1 MGVTEWLREEQ
12 EPFSGW
18 DFAHLH
24 GRSIDEQ
31 PPWDY
36 MAMARDL
43 VAGSS
48 SVLDTDTGGGER
60 LLDLRDA
67 LPPRTVATEGYLPN
81 TRLAHTRLAHTRLH
95 PHGIP
100 VVQTGGS
107 GSLTQALPFRA
118 GSFDAVINRHGASN
132 LVEVERV
139 LRPGGTF
146 LTQQVEGTA
155 YADLIAAFDHEP
167 PWPFATL
174 DFMRGE
180 IEKTALVVE
189 IATEWRGVAR
199 FTDVG
204 AVVYYLK
211 AIPWLVSDF
220 SVARHREHLERLQAR
235 LTETGELA
243 FARKLLLVRLHKL

>member
-1 MGVTEWLREEQ
+1 MSVADWLHEEQ

-24 GRSIDEQ
+24 GRLIEEP

-43 VAGSS
+43 VAASS
-48 SVLDTDTGGGER
+48 AVLDTDTGGGELLIR
-60 LLDLRDA
+60 LCDE
-67 LPPRTVATEGYLPN
+67 LPPRRSIAATEGYPPN
-81 TRLAHTRLAHTRLH
+81 TRLAHARLR

-107 GSLTQALPFRA
+107 LAQILPFRA
-118 GSFDAVINRHGASN
+118 ASFDVVLNRHGAVN

-155 YADLIAAFDHEP
+155 YADLSAAFGHKP
-167 PWPFATL
+167 PWPDATL
-174 DFMRGE
+174 AFTRGE
-180 IEKTALVVE
+180 IGKTAFVVE
-189 IATEWRGVAR
+189 TATEWSGAVRY
-199 FTDVG
+199 TDVG

-211 AIPWLVSDF
+211 AVPWLVPGF

-235 LTETGELA
+235 LVETGGLV
-243 FARKLLLVRLHKL
+243 FTRTLLLVRLRKPWASL